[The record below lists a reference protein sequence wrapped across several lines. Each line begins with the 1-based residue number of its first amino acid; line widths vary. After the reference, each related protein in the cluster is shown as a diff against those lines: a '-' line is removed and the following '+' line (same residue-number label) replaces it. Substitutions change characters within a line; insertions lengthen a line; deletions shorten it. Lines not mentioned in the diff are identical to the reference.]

1 MLDNL
6 VNKAKKTDS
15 AIWKW
20 ILGVC
25 IALIVVFAA
34 WMLKRK
40 YDELV
45 RLRAEKSLAEERKK
59 DMELQAKNEQDEKLV
74 KAFEAEAVHL
84 AERVKKREEDILTKE
99 REYVEAKKSIDD
111 AKTWDELENEA
122 RGEN

>member
-1 MLDNL
+1 VLDNL

-25 IALIVVFAA
+25 IALIVIFAA

>member
-25 IALIVVFAA
+25 IALIVIFAA

>member
-1 MLDNL
+1 VLDNL